1 MLSNFIVYL
10 KVAKI
15 PLHSNYITN
24 YIILMENDH
33 TIIQVLGYRVVTTW
47 AQVQSRDRLKGFVLA
62 KLAEQYVFIQVLW
75 FSHQCSHLS
84 TINATVYDTDSIA
97 K

>member
-33 TIIQVLGYRVVTTW
+33 TITQVLGYWVVTTW
-47 AQVQSRDRLKGFVLA
+47 AQVQSRDRLQGICA
-62 KLAEQYVFIQVLW
+62 GQIGTAECFYP
-75 FSHQCSHLS
+75 S
-84 TINATVYDTDSIA
+84 A
-97 K
+97 